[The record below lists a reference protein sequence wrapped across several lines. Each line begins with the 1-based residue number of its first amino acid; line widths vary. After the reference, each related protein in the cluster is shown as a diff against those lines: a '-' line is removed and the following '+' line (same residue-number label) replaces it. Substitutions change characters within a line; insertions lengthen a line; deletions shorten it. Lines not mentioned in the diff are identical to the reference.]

1 MERKQFLRCMAL
13 ALQATVQKS
22 VKLSLPLRV
31 ILFGTAPQVIYQFQT
46 FVRREAVHRPFKFC
60 NARALNSLCA
70 EGISR
75 ARGYPKRGWRCGE
88 GVPA

>member
-46 FVRREAVHRPFKFC
+46 FVRREAVHRALKFR
-60 NARALNSLCA
+60 NAHSLNYTL
-70 EGISR
+70 
-75 ARGYPKRGWRCGE
+75 GE
-88 GVPA
+88 GDFKT